1 MNFFSSNLAFLQSNL
16 GYKKRQQ
23 IIKDGQKYLNARK
36 IKAFY
41 NVVDGFSMDD
51 GVKALLKSTG
61 FGKLTPNIMIMG
73 YKSNWREC
81 DVQEVISYFNILK

>member
-1 MNFFSSNLAFLQSNL
+1 M

-23 IIKDGQKYLNARK
+23 IIQEGQKYLNARK

-41 NVVDGFSMDD
+41 NVMDGFSMED

-61 FGKLTPNIMIMG
+61 FGKLTPNIMVIG
-73 YKSNWREC
+73 YKTNWCEC
-81 DVQEVISYFNILK
+81 DSKEVESYFNIVK